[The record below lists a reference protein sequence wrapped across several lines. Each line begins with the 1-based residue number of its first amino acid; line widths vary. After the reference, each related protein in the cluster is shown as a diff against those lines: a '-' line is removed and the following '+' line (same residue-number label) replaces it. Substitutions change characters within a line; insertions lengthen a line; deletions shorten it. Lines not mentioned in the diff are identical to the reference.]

1 MQYCNTRSKGTTLF
15 EVLLYIGLFSI
26 ISTAV
31 VYFYISVLKASD
43 TLTLNLQ
50 KIELSI
56 FIRQLAVSQI
66 DANASAG
73 RNSYGSSY
81 INTQEFKNAMERI
94 LKYYPNL
101 KLIDI
106 QVEYMFLESAPQII
120 DARIG
125 TNIYPTVKLMYQ
137 LQLQS
142 QSQSKKIF
150 SNTIY
155 ISSS

>member
-1 MQYCNTRSKGTTLF
+1 VY
-15 EVLLYIGLFSI
+15 LYISI
-26 ISTAV
+26 LKTA
-31 VYFYISVLKASD
+31 D

-50 KIELSI
+50 KIEISI
-56 FIRQLAVSQI
+56 FMRQLAVSQI
-66 DANASAG
+66 DTNIFADANSF
-73 RNSYGSSY
+73 RSSY
-81 INTQEFKNAMERI
+81 INTQELKNAMERI

-106 QVEYMFLESAPQII
+106 QAEYMFIESAPQII

-125 TNIYPTVKLMYQ
+125 TNVYPTVKLKYQ

-142 QSQSKKIF
+142 LSQSKKIF

-155 ISSS
+155 ISSL

>member
-1 MQYCNTRSKGTTLF
+1 MPHSKVQSRGVTLF
-15 EVLLYIGLFSI
+15 EVLLYIGLFTI
-26 ISTAV
+26 ISTSV
-31 VYFYISVLKASD
+31 VYLYISILKTAD

-50 KIELSI
+50 KIEISI
-56 FIRQLAVSQI
+56 FMRQLAVSQI
-66 DANASAG
+66 DTAPLIST
-73 RNSYGSSY
+73 SSSFD
-81 INTQEFKNAMERI
+81 TQKIKSSIERI

-106 QVEYMFLESAPQII
+106 QAEYVFLESAPQII

-125 TNIYPTVKLMYQ
+125 TNVYLTVKLTYQ

-150 SNTIY
+150 SNTIF
-155 ISSS
+155 ISPI